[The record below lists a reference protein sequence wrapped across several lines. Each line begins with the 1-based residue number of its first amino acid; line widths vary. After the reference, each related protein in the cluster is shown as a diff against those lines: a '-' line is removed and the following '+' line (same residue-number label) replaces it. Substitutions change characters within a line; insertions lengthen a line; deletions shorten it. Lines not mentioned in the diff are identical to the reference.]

1 MSADFKPSAL
11 PSCMLMAAAIALSA
25 GCGGDP
31 FQRQPIKGVASFA
44 GKPIKFGTVRFEPA
58 EKQPAG
64 TSASIKDGEFKVE
77 RAAGI
82 GPGKYKVW
90 VQAFD
95 RSGEVA
101 AGAAPG
107 SEGPPPKD
115 ILPAKYLNE
124 PATEFTVNKVTDDK
138 PNEVNLDLK

>member
-1 MSADFKPSAL
+1 MPADFKPSAL
-11 PSCMLMAAAIALSA
+11 PSCILMAAAIALSA

-82 GPGKYKVW
+82 GLENTKYGFKPSIA
-90 VQAFD
+90 QA
-95 RSGEVA
+95 RSQQV
-101 AGAAPG
+101 PH
-107 SEGPPPKD
+107 PVRKDHPPKTYSRPN
-115 ILPAKYLNE
+115 ILTSLRLSSPS
-124 PATEFTVNKVTDDK
+124 TR
-138 PNEVNLDLK
+138 